1 MDNKIK
7 NYLGF
12 AIIIGVIAFSTAM
25 LSYVRSYSR
34 SIEPSTFRSFSVSG
48 EGKVV
53 AIPDVAQFTFS
64 LITQGGK
71 DIAALQRE
79 NTDKV
84 NAIIGFIKSK
94 NIEAK
99 DIKTQNYNLDPRYQY
114 FSCPFESRDAK
125 PCPPPEIVGYMITQT
140 VSVKIRDFSKIGDVL
155 AGVVEK
161 GANNVSQLSFEID
174 EPTKIQ
180 NEAREEAIKKAKEK
194 ANLIAKAG
202 GFKIGRLLSI
212 NEGFSPIP
220 VGRHFLD
227 MEAKGGASSAPLP
240 APVIEPGSQE
250 VFVNVNLIYEIR

>member
-12 AIIIGVIAFSTAM
+12 AIMIGVIAFSIAM

-53 AIPDVAQFTFS
+53 AIPDIAQFNFS
-64 LITQGGK
+64 VITQSGR
-71 DIAALQRE
+71 DIAVLQRE

-84 NAIIGFIKSK
+84 NAIIDFVKSK

-99 DIKTQNYNLDPRYQY
+99 DIKTQNYNLDPRYQ
-114 FSCPFESRDAK
+114 FFTCPFESRETK
-125 PCPPPEIVGYMITQT
+125 PCPPPEIVGYTINQT
-140 VSVKIRDFSKIGDVL
+140 VSIKIRDFSKIGDIL

-174 EPTKIQ
+174 EPTKVQ

-194 ANLIAKAG
+194 ANLIARAG
-202 GFKIGRLLSI
+202 GFKVGRLLSI
-212 NEGFSPIP
+212 NEGFGPIP
-220 VGRHFLD
+220 MREQFLAL
-227 MEAKGGASSAPLP
+227 EAKGSEGPAPLP
-240 APVIEPGSQE
+240 APTIEPGSQE
-250 VFVNVNLIYEIR
+250 VSVSVNLVYEIR

>member
-12 AIIIGVIAFSTAM
+12 AIIIGVVAFSVAM

-64 LITQGGK
+64 VITQGGK

-84 NAIIGFIKSK
+84 NAIINFVKSK
-94 NIEAK
+94 DIEAK

-114 FSCPFESRDAK
+114 FSCPFESRGTK
-125 PCPPPEIVGYMITQT
+125 PCPPPEIVGYTITQT
-140 VSVKIRDFSKIGDVL
+140 VSVKIRDFSKTGDVL

-161 GANNVSQLSFEID
+161 GANNVSRLSFEID

-180 NEAREEAIKKAKEK
+180 NQAREEAIKKAKEK

-202 GFKIGRLLSI
+202 EFKIGRLLSI

-220 VGRHFLD
+220 MRQQFFN
-227 MEAKGGASSAPLP
+227 MEAKGGEDSAPLP
-240 APVIEPGSQE
+240 APTIEPGSQE
-250 VFVNVNLIYEIR
+250 VSVSVNLVYEIK